1 MKQIQVMVG
10 PMLLVFCCLF
20 SQAQQSVTTAANGV
34 VPPLVQLSNI
44 AIDEGG
50 NAPVAIS

>member
-1 MKQIQVMVG
+1 MMRLCVSLSG
-10 PMLLVFCCLF
+10 
-20 SQAQQSVTTAANGV
+20 QAQQSVTTAANGV